1 MGKLVMAASES
12 ASHELAAV
20 KTLLP
25 KRTLIIGGI
34 VAAGALAFVG
44 YKLLHGSGGGGG
56 PADGR
61 DVGTAYGRK
70 TIEHPDGTS
79 EWATVTAPLL
89 LNKHVGA
96 AEGYA
101 TLQQAVAAA
110 KPNTGNGEMAFV
122 REGAGVT
129 AFSLS
134 SPGLEA
140 VSSYEATAPSVV
152 AYTSRSSNQLLAG
165 PAATAAERLE
175 NQLVDAPTPTPL
187 RAATA

>member
-1 MGKLVMAASES
+1 VGKLVMAASES

-89 LNKHVGA
+89 LIQGLDDEYGSLLQLDEIARAVPQPSRLRQLRLA
-96 AEGYA
+96 ACGH
-101 TLQQAVAAA
+101 
-110 KPNTGNGEMAFV
+110 
-122 REGAGVT
+122 
-129 AFSLS
+129 
-134 SPGLEA
+134 SPQRDQPQETLEA
-140 VSSYEATAPSVV
+140 IADFLKNIA
-152 AYTSRSSNQLLAG
+152 
-165 PAATAAERLE
+165 
-175 NQLVDAPTPTPL
+175 
-187 RAATA
+187 